1 MGSFVHIL
9 AYLVVHP
16 SIHSFI
22 PEIIHSFKTNSRQE
36 MDQDTEVLTILL
48 VFSFIYVKLGC
59 WLQGEVILLG
69 DQCQGPRSSPHV
81 ALFARTLP
89 QLT

>member
-1 MGSFVHIL
+1 
-9 AYLVVHP
+9 
-16 SIHSFI
+16 
-22 PEIIHSFKTNSRQE
+22 

-59 WLQGEVILLG
+59 GWQGEAILLG
-69 DQCQGPRSSPHV
+69 DQRQGLRSSPHV

-89 QLT
+89 RLT